1 MKRFIT
7 LLVAGIV
14 LSYTPKGWAAEWV
27 KITENTVSDR
37 FSVDK
42 SSIQRNGNYVRYWE
56 YREFPQPNNA
66 FLSEEISQPV
76 HSVIVLWSADC
87 TTKLQRL
94 RHAIAYD
101 KNRKVL
107 GRFNYG
113 ESGSLIQSKP
123 GSSGN
128 TVLNYVCAS
137 QQTPT
142 QQNAP
147 SDTPSP

>member
-1 MKRFIT
+1 MKKFIP
-7 LLVAGIV
+7 LLIAGIL
-14 LSYTPKGWAAEWV
+14 LSYLPKAWAAEWV
-27 KITENTVSDR
+27 KITENTVNDR

-42 SSIQRNGNYVRYWE
+42 SSIQRNGNFVRYWE

-66 FLSEEISQPV
+66 FLAEEVSQPV

-87 TTKLQRL
+87 KTRLQRL

-128 TVLNYVCAS
+128 TVLNYVCA
-137 QQTPT
+137 TEP
-142 QQNAP
+142 AP
-147 SDTPSP
+147 ASENSSPGTPSP